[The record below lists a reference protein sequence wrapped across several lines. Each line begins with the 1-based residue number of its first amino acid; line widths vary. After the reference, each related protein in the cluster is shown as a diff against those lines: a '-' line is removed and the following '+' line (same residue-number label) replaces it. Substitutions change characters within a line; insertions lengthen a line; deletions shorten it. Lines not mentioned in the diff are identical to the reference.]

1 MKASPRRFNLLVFT
15 SDGRHIVR
23 LSLSRWAAWTALGSV
38 VSAVLVGTF
47 LLGALSGDYL
57 TLKRER
63 ASAAFL
69 FSRLADQQAVLDR
82 YRRGMAE
89 VRAEIETWRDIYAKI
104 WEPFGPEAGPRRPT
118 AGIGGRTMPRLAD
131 GGQLGLDE
139 LQELARLSRTVEDE
153 GQNLRSLESFLARA
167 SKAIAALPSR
177 WPLQGSVNS
186 EFGNRRSP
194 WAPNLEFH
202 GGIDIAAAV
211 GSPVHA
217 PAPGVVIFANRH
229 PEFGLLLLIDHGQAI
244 TSLYGHL
251 SRLNVAV
258 NQRVERGSLLA
269 WSGNTGRSSGP
280 HLHYEIQ
287 VNGQPVNP
295 HTYFWE

>member
-1 MKASPRRFNLLVFT
+1 MS
-15 SDGRHIVR
+15 
-23 LSLSRWAAWTALGSV
+23 
-38 VSAVLVGTF
+38 
-47 LLGALSGDYL
+47 
-57 TLKRER
+57 
-63 ASAAFL
+63 
-69 FSRLADQQAVLDR
+69 
-82 YRRGMAE
+82 
-89 VRAEIETWRDIYAKI
+89 
-104 WEPFGPEAGPRRPT
+104 
-118 AGIGGRTMPRLAD
+118 AD
-131 GGQLGLDE
+131 GGHWGLDALE
-139 LQELARLSRTVEDE
+139 ELARLSRTVDDE

-177 WPLQGSVNS
+177 WPLQGPVNS
-186 EFGNRRSP
+186 DFGNRRSP

-217 PAPGVVIFANRH
+217 PAPGTVIFAGRH
-229 PEFGLLLLIDHGQAI
+229 PEFGVLLLIDHGQAI